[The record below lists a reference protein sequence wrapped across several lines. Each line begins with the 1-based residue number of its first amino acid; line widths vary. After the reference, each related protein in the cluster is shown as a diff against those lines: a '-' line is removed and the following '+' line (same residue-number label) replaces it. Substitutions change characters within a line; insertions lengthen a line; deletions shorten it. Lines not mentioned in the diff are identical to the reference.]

1 MAWPSGMQLV
11 NITVGSTLNF
21 FGDEQIVKV
30 TVTPVIGGSSTR
42 LIWAATGQPVVLG
55 TKEFTGLAGSIA
67 SFTIP
72 NPDQDG
78 FIDGAGNAA
87 RNWSYSATVVVAGQ
101 RWTQAFQ
108 PVAGQTEI
116 DLDLVPD
123 GAITA
128 PTSAPTPAVT
138 SVNGKVGAVIIT
150 GGDGG
155 GASTW
160 DELTDKPTEFPPADH
175 THPIVEVTGLQT
187 TLDGKAATSHTHTI
201 GNVTGLQTALDGK
214 QASGS
219 YATSSDLTTGLNGKA
234 NATHAH
240 AVTDVTGLQ
249 TALDGKQASGS
260 YALTTHTHAAANI
273 SDSTTTGR
281 SVLTAT
287 DEAAA
292 RAAIGAGTSSVIVG
306 TGATNAKAGNYTP
319 PVADLPAGTTLT
331 VVNVNGTQAR
341 PTSRTDIFVRWVGG
355 TVQPANGLANDVWEK
370 DVAP

>member
-30 TVTPVIGGSSTR
+30 TVTPVLGGSSTR

-72 NPDQDG
+72 NPDQAG

-87 RNWSYSATVVVAGQ
+87 RNWSYSATVVVGGQ

-108 PVAGQTEI
+108 PIAGQTEI

-138 SVNGKVGAVIIT
+138 SVNGQTGAVVIT
-150 GGDGG
+150 GGGGG

-160 DELTDKPTEFPPADH
+160 DELTGKPTEFPPTDH
-175 THPIVEVTGLQT
+175 THTVDDV
-187 TLDGKAATSHTHTI
+187 D
-201 GNVTGLQTALDGK
+201 GLQTALDGK

-219 YATSSDLTTGLNGKA
+219 YATTTQLTDGLAGKQPTGNYATATDLTTGLSGKQPTGDYATNTALTTGLSGKA
-234 NATHAH
+234 NTGDIPTWSSLAGKPATIA
-240 AVTDVTGLQ
+240 AGTD
-249 TALDGKQASGS
+249 A
-260 YALTTHTHAAANI
+260 
-273 SDSTTTGR
+273 
-281 SVLTAT
+281 
-287 DEAAA
+287 AAA
-292 RAAIGAGTSSVIVG
+292 RTAIGAGTSNVTVG
-306 TGATNAKAGNYTP
+306 TGVTNAKAGNYTP
-319 PVADLPAGTTLT
+319 PIADLPAGTTLT
-331 VVNVNGTQAR
+331 VLNINGTQAR

-355 TVQPANGLANDVWEK
+355 TVEPANGLANDVWEK

>member
-138 SVNGKVGAVIIT
+138 SVNGLTGAVLIT
-150 GGDGG
+150 GGGGGG

-187 TLDGKAATSHTHTI
+187 
-201 GNVTGLQTALDGK
+201 ALDGK

-219 YATSSDLTTGLNGKA
+219 YATSADLTT
-234 NATHAH
+234 
-240 AVTDVTGLQ
+240 
-249 TALDGKQASGS
+249 AL
-260 YALTTHTHAAANI
+260 ALSLIHI
-273 SDSTTTGR
+273 
-281 SVLTAT
+281 
-287 DEAAA
+287 
-292 RAAIGAGTSSVIVG
+292 
-306 TGATNAKAGNYTP
+306 
-319 PVADLPAGTTLT
+319 
-331 VVNVNGTQAR
+331 
-341 PTSRTDIFVRWVGG
+341 
-355 TVQPANGLANDVWEK
+355 
-370 DVAP
+370 